1 MARAEPTQLNIRSRF
16 ARERASQLARRTGM
30 TTTQVVEEALRA
42 YHPPVETPGHG
53 SLIRKG
59 TILVKPASGR
69 RITLAEA
76 NSALDAARI
85 ERD

>member
-1 MARAEPTQLNIRSRF
+1 MARAEPTQFNIRSRF

-42 YHPPVETPGHG
+42 YHPPAEASGYG

-59 TILVKPASGR
+59 PLLVKPASGR
-69 RITLAEA
+69 TISLAEA
-76 NSALDAARI
+76 NAALEAART